1 MPSTMGTFQHIRLG
15 AAIRDNAMMQE
26 AIRLAADGE
35 LGNSDAIRLLQV
47 PHRPEDVKEVLQKLG
62 TQLSREAK
70 SKLTLDALVPRPNA
84 IDNQRYEPIFDKYI
98 VTGETYATA
107 SGAVVPN
114 ELQYYNGEMVQ
125 LYGECTNVAFVN
137 DWLAGSS
144 HKALAVEHAD
154 GRETAVA
161 QLWAN
166 RFTDSTIGPY
176 GAMFIVVVAIGS
188 DTPRSLAS
196 IRADP
201 NGASSVLP
209 MLDGVFDPTTR
220 VYENKA
226 RLFMIRLLD
235 TTQIAI
241 EVGRERMGTDKRPGT
256 LDIRRDGRH
265 LSLSIKD
272 QHGRCVV
279 RGKLGLADDSTA
291 YLPEVT
297 KAAATAGISLRVL
310 PNGTEYA
317 YPAVARIGQ
326 GPLVSWQ
333 WRSDLAPRLQPV
345 MPNAVVFDSSSE
357 EGRILSTWGFTPKV
371 LGYIPNVRGVV
382 TGLAQDQSRRHADA
396 PSDGIRTLERDR
408 VSLLSNAGLRPD
420 ADRARVARRSLAVNH
435 RARDGSVMSWGTAEA
450 PAPPMIVDPGASV
463 PITVAVSPIRPGH
476 IVSVEYR
483 VNGGPLRY
491 VTASPELLTQG
502 LNTRLFRAIL
512 PGQTGGLVEFLPVL
526 RFVGQP
532 ISPRLEES
540 GEVLK
545 YKVGPSV
552 AEVDAENST
561 TAAAAPRHV
570 KPHWAWD
577 ATFLGTLVASLRKEV
592 VGVTPDGFRIDWYV
606 TEGNFV
612 GPEIDLVVLPGA
624 ADWMR
629 IRKDGVAIVNVHACF
644 ETRTGVRIYGSY
656 GGLFDLGHDG
666 YARALRDEFDPLPP
680 VVVTPTYAT
689 ADARF
694 AWLNRAQCIGV
705 GRVDMK
711 ALRVE
716 FDVYVV
722 RVGGRAQEGGSDQ
735 NRFIRPIVGEPA
747 SLYKRMG
754 GYDVIAPMAND
765 FIDWIVA
772 DKQLKR
778 LFVSGYT
785 EEKMKVIRRHVVEFL
800 CEITGGPCFYTGRDM
815 KTAHEGLGI
824 TESDWTVSINLLTAA
839 LNKYRIAPQEQ
850 AEFMQII
857 EGMKGTIIENPEKR

>member
-1 MPSTMGTFQHIRLG
+1 MG
-15 AAIRDNAMMQE
+15 AAIRRNAMMEE

-35 LGNSDAIRLLQV
+35 LGNSDAIRLLQI
-47 PHRPEDVKEVLQKLG
+47 PHRPGDVKEVLQKLG

-70 SKLTLDALVPRPNA
+70 SKLTLDALVPRPDG

-98 VTGETYATA
+98 ITGEMYSTA

-125 LYGECTNVAFVN
+125 LYGECTNIAFVN
-137 DWLAGSS
+137 DWLAGSGY
-144 HKALAVEHAD
+144 KALTVEHAD
-154 GRETAVA
+154 GKETAVA
-161 QLWAN
+161 QLWGN

-176 GAMFIVVVAIGS
+176 SAMFIVVVTIGS
-188 DTPRSLAS
+188 DTPRSLGS

-272 QHGRCVV
+272 QQGRCVV
-279 RGKLGLADDSTA
+279 RGKLGLADDPTA

-297 KAAATAGISLRVL
+297 KAAATAGIALRVL
-310 PNGTEYA
+310 PHGTEYS

-357 EGRILSTWGFTPKV
+357 EGRILQTWGFTPTV

-382 TGLAQDQSRRHADA
+382 TGLARNQSGRHADT
-396 PSDGIRTLERDR
+396 PSDHTRTPERSR
-408 VSLLSNAGLRPD
+408 VKLLPNPELR
-420 ADRARVARRSLAVNH
+420 ADGGRAHIARGRSVVNY
-435 RARDGSVMSWGTAEA
+435 RARDGSMMSWETSNV
-450 PAPPMIVDPGASV
+450 PAPPLFAHPGASV

-476 IVSVEYR
+476 VVTVDYR
-483 VNGGPLRY
+483 VNGGPLRQ
-491 VTASPELLTQG
+491 VTAVSEPRPESVKAG
-502 LNTRLFRAIL
+502 LFRAIL
-512 PGQTGGLVEFLPVL
+512 PAQTSGLVEFLPVL
-526 RFVGQP
+526 RFVGEP
-532 ISPRLEES
+532 ITPRLDES
-540 GEVLK
+540 GEVLR
-545 YKVGPSV
+545 YEVGPTEAPGE
-552 AEVDAENST
+552 AERLST
-561 TAAAAPRHV
+561 PAATASTPARVQPQ
-570 KPHWAWD
+570 WAWD
-577 ATFLGTLVASLRKEV
+577 MRFLGTLTAGLRKEV
-592 VGVTPDGFRIDWYV
+592 VGITPDGFRIDWYV
-606 TEGNFV
+606 TEGSFV

-629 IRKDGVAIVNVHACF
+629 IRRDGVAVVNVHACF
-644 ETRTGVRIYGSY
+644 ETPTGVRIYGSY
-656 GGLFDLGHDG
+656 GGLFDLGLDG
-666 YARALRDEFDPLPP
+666 YDRALRDDFDPLPP

-694 AWLNRAQCIGV
+694 AWLNRAQCIGI
-705 GRVDMK
+705 GRVDMA

-722 RVGGRAQEGGSDQ
+722 RVGGRSREAGHEQDVA
-735 NRFIRPIVGEPA
+735 IRPIEAKTG

-765 FIDWIVA
+765 FIDWIIA
-772 DKQLKR
+772 DRQLSR

-785 EEKMKVIRRHVVEFL
+785 EERLKVIRQHVVDFL

-815 KTAHEGLGI
+815 NSAHQGLGI
-824 TESDWTVSINLLTAA
+824 TETDWTISVDLLTAA
-839 LNKYRIAPQEQ
+839 LNKYQVAQQEQ
-850 AEFMQII
+850 SEFMQII
-857 EGMKGTIIENPEKR
+857 RGMKSMIIEKS